1 MAPATILPISKMADI
16 AFPPSRN
23 DGNEKKSHSRFS
35 SSTNVVE
42 NPADEICF
50 GVSELS
56 QQFYEPGWQAVEIEV
71 SAKRYKVRTDGGF
84 REWWAGRHA
93 LPENGSDY
101 GPMTDLPDWSFAD
114 GRPAPPMKG
123 YLRRQEKN
131 REFARR
137 IAMISSEI
145 DRGMEKWETNQR
157 EQRQQAE
164 EKRQNRLLPKG
175 GSLPPLPK

>member
-1 MAPATILPISKMADI
+1 MANPAMQKLGTQLTKFALV
-16 AFPPSRN
+16 SR
-23 DGNEKKSHSRFS
+23 SFHS
-35 SSTNVVE
+35 SSTN
-42 NPADEICF
+42 
-50 GVSELS
+50 
-56 QQFYEPGWQAVEIEV
+56 QAG
-71 SAKRYKVRTDGGF
+71 KLWRLK
-84 REWWAGRHA
+84 HA